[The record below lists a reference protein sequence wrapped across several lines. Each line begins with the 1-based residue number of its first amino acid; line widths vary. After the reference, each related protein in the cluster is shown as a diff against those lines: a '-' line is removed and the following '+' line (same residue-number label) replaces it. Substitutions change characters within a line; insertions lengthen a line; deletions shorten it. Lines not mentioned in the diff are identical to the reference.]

1 MNNLFKQLSE
11 LKTELDELI
20 LPNETTVP
28 VLSGRVIPFS
38 VVRDTKGYI
47 EKITHQINGT
57 YVDSNYDAC
66 AVMIRRLV
74 ETLIIETF
82 ENNGL
87 SYLIENGNG
96 NYFFLKDLIDVTLS
110 QSWKLSRNFKKDLL
124 RFKDVGDKSA
134 HSKTYIANRQD
145 IDDIIP
151 SLRLVVQE
159 LLILSGIKK

>member
-1 MNNLFKQLSE
+1 MNSLFKQIKE
-11 LKTELDELI
+11 LKTELDEFI
-20 LPNETTVP
+20 LPNESTVP
-28 VLSGRVIPFS
+28 VLNGRVIPFS
-38 VVRDTKGYI
+38 VVRGTRGYI

-66 AVMIRRLV
+66 AVMIRRLI

-82 ENNGL
+82 EHNGL
-87 SYLIENGNG
+87 SHLIENGNG

-151 SLRLVVQE
+151 NLRLVIQE
-159 LLILSGIKK
+159 LLILSGIKR